1 VQYAKQCYGPRL
13 AALLGLDIMVYLI
26 STGVATVFTFVY
38 PPFGLELVSAGLC
51 IWNEVCKGVIQS
63 GVFISRREKQWLT
76 RRISM
81 VIMLTAC
88 WLEVRIVM
96 CKGMRARM
104 ELLLCKLCDFPVITV
119 LCTTPRTLAT
129 HCRCAQER
137 HAGGHRSS
145 VWHGGVASYAK
156 IAGSIIVTAGALVPE
171 FGAHTA
177 NLLTAQAAAPGST
190 TPTTSTSREKPC

>member
-63 GVFISRREKQWLT
+63 GVFISRREKQWLS

-81 VIMLTAC
+81 VITLTAC
-88 WLEVRIVM
+88 WLEVCINVGLPV
-96 CKGMRARM
+96 CKSVHGARM
-104 ELLLCKLCDFPVITV
+104 APV
-119 LCTTPRTLAT
+119 LCRL
-129 HCRCAQER
+129 CE
-137 HAGGHRSS
+137 
-145 VWHGGVASYAK
+145 
-156 IAGSIIVTAGALVPE
+156 
-171 FGAHTA
+171 
-177 NLLTAQAAAPGST
+177 
-190 TPTTSTSREKPC
+190 TSLFKVL